1 MQFNSKRIAYEDKG
15 KQRSKLQMKKVFYA
29 LAFLVLSAQA
39 LGDLLVVSENAES
52 NMSPISNGQLIC
64 DTGSNITWFD
74 RSVAFNTWDIMR
86 GIIDDLE
93 VIYESDRYTDWR
105 LPTCEE
111 MSRLFWE
118 EFGDASSI
126 EEHFDSLSAAGAIYW
141 SSSLNQDGDQAC
153 SYNFQSGVSNYWGV
167 GQWASGMPVRSGC
180 IEPPVITSP
189 AIVLLFDGS
198 GSMSWSYEGDQSVPE
213 EQQRL
218 FLVKEAVKPFMD
230 HLLEFREDQVQF
242 GISRFPYDPYNGCTA
257 EALYGMRSITQ
268 QSHET
273 AVNEYMSTLVPTGDT
288 PMIAGL
294 ERATDMLSGIDRKA
308 VVLLSDGY
316 HNCPPVEYGDTTYN
330 ALITRLQD
338 EGVRVYTIGFSRPG
352 DVDGHFLAGLADD
365 TEGYFHDVTDDLG
378 FPESWDPQTALAPEG
393 WTPQTAVTKAY
404 HDILVQGLGLESIV
418 DPHGVIRAGETLVR
432 KVPISEHEQKVSFF
446 LSWSTPEKTKLG
458 LTVKSSDQKSVELS
472 PHPGINIYE
481 GRTYKIITVDNAFLQ
496 EPGKVGRTPW
506 VIEIN
511 ADGMRAGEQENYQYS
526 VSADSALKM
535 LVTFD
540 KSHYETGDIVTISA
554 RFVPKTH
561 SLASKVKT
569 MRLEVTRPI
578 DGVGNW
584 LAANSVSDRQLSKI
598 AADTTHEKLV
608 PMQREIRFLKES
620 QKVQF
625 PGRTAPVRLDLVD
638 DGTHGDNRAGDGIYT
653 NQFSDT
659 VKEGTYSFRVRTN
672 GSTKPGNVF
681 QREVMF
687 QKYITV
693 NVSPNHVVVVAAD
706 AADVA
711 KKYKRYVLTIT
722 PKDALGNYL
731 GPNHS
736 SVIKMKASKGAF
748 VDRLKD
754 NRDGTYSQVIELPR
768 TQDVKDADIS
778 INVSGKELSFN
789 LGKKVAK

>member
-1 MQFNSKRIAYEDKG
+1 
-15 KQRSKLQMKKVFYA
+15 MKKVFYA

-39 LGDLLVVSENAES
+39 FGDLLVVSDENVET
-52 NMSPISNGQLIC
+52 NLSPSTPGWSAYIGQLIC
-64 DTGSNITWFD
+64 DTGSDITWFD
-74 RSVAFNTWDIMR
+74 RTVLFDTWETVRDR
-86 GIIDDLE
+86 IDDLE
-93 VIYESDRYTDWR
+93 VTYESVPYTDWR

-111 MSRLFWE
+111 MNRLFLY
-118 EFGDASSI
+118 EFGDASQI
-126 EEHFDSLSAAGAIYW
+126 EEHFVSLIAAGATYW

-153 SYNFQSGVSNYWGV
+153 FYNFQSGVSDYWGL
-167 GQWASGMPVRSGC
+167 GQWSYGMPVRSGC
-180 IEPPVITSP
+180 IEPPVIESP

-198 GSMSWSYEGDQSVPE
+198 GSMLWSYEGDQSVPE

-230 HLLEFREDQVQF
+230 HLLDFRENQVQF
-242 GISRFPYDPYNGCTA
+242 GLSRFPYDPYNGCSA
-257 EALYGMRSITQ
+257 EALYGMRSITE

-273 AVNEYMSTLVPTGDT
+273 AVNEYISTLVPTGAT

-294 ERATDMLSGIDRKA
+294 ERATDMLSGIIDRKA
-308 VVLLSDGY
+308 IVLISDGY

-365 TEGYFHDVTDDLG
+365 TEGYFHDVTDDPG
-378 FPESWDPQTALAPEG
+378 FPESWDPQTAVAPEG
-393 WTPQTAVTKAY
+393 WTPQTALTKAY

-418 DPHGVIRAGETLVR
+418 DPHGVIRAGEILVR

-446 LSWSTPEKTKLG
+446 LSWSTPEKARLG

-472 PHPGINIYE
+472 PHPGIKIYE
-481 GRTYKIITVDNAFLQ
+481 GKTYKIITVDNAFLQ

-506 VIEIN
+506 VIEID
-511 ADGMRAGEQENYQYS
+511 AGSMRAREQENYQYS

-554 RFVPKTH
+554 RFAPKTH
-561 SLASKVKT
+561 SLVSKLKT

-608 PMQREIRFLKES
+608 PIQREIRFLKES

-625 PGRTAPVRLDLVD
+625 PGRTAPMMLDLVD

-672 GSTKPGNVF
+672 GSTKAGNVF

-687 QKYITV
+687 QKYIPV
-693 NVSPNHVVVVAAD
+693 NVSPNHVVVAAD

-768 TQDVKDADIS
+768 TLDVKDVDVS
-778 INVSGKELSFN
+778 INVRGKELSFN
-789 LGKKVAK
+789 LGEKVAK